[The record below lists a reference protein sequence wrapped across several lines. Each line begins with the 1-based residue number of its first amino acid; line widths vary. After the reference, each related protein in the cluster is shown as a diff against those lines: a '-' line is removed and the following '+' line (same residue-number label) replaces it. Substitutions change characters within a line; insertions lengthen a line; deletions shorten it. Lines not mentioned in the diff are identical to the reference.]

1 MLTVHCASS
10 LDELAP
16 EREQLDAINSESRLP
31 DLFSTFEFYQVY
43 FQHDEFYRHGVETEL
58 WFLTIR
64 DEGRIIGYL
73 PLRKV
78 RERVLG
84 LPSIRV
90 EFFATHD
97 NDRPHLVSRP
107 ADEERC
113 RDAVLGW
120 LREHRREWSFLELK
134 QQPAESILCQAEAF
148 SGRRYYLRRFP
159 NLENGTIHIRWS
171 TLREWHKSLSHK
183 MRNNI
188 GRQFRMLNSLG
199 HLEHLA
205 SSDPAATPLLFEL
218 FLGIEPGS
226 WKIAGLH
233 ERIAGNGHAALQRR
247 KAGDVPR
254 SPQRAQA
261 GRLADLHLGHG
272 AGRQAA
278 RAVLP
283 RPRHVRR
290 ADLRRRVHGHVLR
303 RAHARG

>member
-31 DLFSTFEFYQVY
+31 DLFSTFEFFQVY

-78 RERVLG
+78 GERVLG
-84 LPSIRV
+84 IPSTRV

-205 SSDPAATPLLFEL
+205 SSDPVATPLLFEL
-218 FLGIEPGS
+218 FLGIEPRS
-226 WKIAGLH
+226 WKAG
-233 ERIAGNGHAALQRR
+233 AGATLARSPRRLEFFRRLFDPRALQH
-247 KAGDVPR
+247 ALGLLLLQDALASGSDADAFVPGVQGG
-254 SPQRAQA
+254 QRALRQ
-261 GRLADLHLGHG
+261 GG
-272 AGRQAA
+272 AGRAA
-278 RAVLP
+278 
-283 RPRHVRR
+283 PRHLP
-290 ADLRRRVHGHVLR
+290 A
-303 RAHARG
+303 AA